1 MCYNVDHIV
10 LCLRIMIIIYNV
22 KVTYSC
28 SKAIAPLFLVS
39 WSPSP
44 LMCEV
49 PWQLV
54 NCLSKFGM
62 LKNLG
67 MRACRKQLF
76 ISALLG
82 VIFKVVYA
90 YIGISARPKS
100 GPYIGDYSPEART
113 KSTEFNG
120 TSYSSDY
127 VLF

>member
-1 MCYNVDHIV
+1 
-10 LCLRIMIIIYNV
+10 MIIIYNV

-90 YIGISARPKS
+90 YIGSLYLRVLKVVHILGTTARRRVQNPLNLMVHHTVAIMS
-100 GPYIGDYSPEART
+100 FFSNP
-113 KSTEFNG
+113 
-120 TSYSSDY
+120 
-127 VLF
+127 V